1 MGEYFASCFGV
12 AAVVSA
18 CSLLLYKKSG
28 AARLALSVLLI
39 YSVLVPLSAVFSGFG
54 GLMLDGELG
63 DISGYDKEYENVARE
78 AFCEGIDAYVCSELG
93 LNSSGVLVDC
103 EGFNYRE
110 MRAERVTV
118 TLSGRCISADSLKI
132 KRLIEDG
139 GLGMCEVEI
148 EIG

>member
-1 MGEYFASCFGV
+1 MGEYFAGCFGA

-18 CSLLLYKKSG
+18 CSLLMYKGSR
-28 AARLALSVLLI
+28 AARFALSVLLI
-39 YSVLVPLSAVFSGFG
+39 YTVLMPLSAIFSGSFG
-54 GLMLDGELG
+54 FELGGGLG

-93 LNSSGVLVDC
+93 LDSDGVLVSCD
-103 EGFNYRE
+103 GFDYKE
-110 MRAERVTV
+110 MRAERVRV
-118 TLSGRCISADSLKI
+118 VLSGKCVFADSLKI
-132 KRLIEDG
+132 KKLIEDG

>member
-1 MGEYFASCFGV
+1 MESYFTRIFAV

-39 YSVLVPLSAVFSGFG
+39 YAVLVPLSAVFSGFG
-54 GLMLDGELG
+54 GLVLDGELG
-63 DISGYDKEYENVARE
+63 DISGYDKEYERVARE
-78 AFCEGIDAYVCSELG
+78 AFCEGIDAYICSELG
-93 LNSSGVLVDC
+93 LSSDGVLVNC
-103 EGFNYRE
+103 RGFNYKE
-110 MRAERVTV
+110 MRAERVRV

-132 KRLIEDG
+132 KRLLEDG